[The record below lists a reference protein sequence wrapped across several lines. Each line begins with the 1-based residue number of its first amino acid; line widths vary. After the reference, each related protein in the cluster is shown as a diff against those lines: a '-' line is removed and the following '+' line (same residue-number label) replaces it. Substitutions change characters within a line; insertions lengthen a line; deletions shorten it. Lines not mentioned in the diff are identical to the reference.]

1 MERINYPSEGLYYE
15 GEVSGGIPDG
25 QGIFYYVDG
34 KPCKGG
40 VFVDGKLQGKGWIYF
55 EDGSIFKGEF
65 KNELPDGKGKVYYSN
80 GKLAYEGTFVEG
92 YRSGQGVEYNEDG
105 KKSYIGSFLNGKY
118 SGEGKQF
125 EPLTE
130 RLWMEGTYENGV
142 IVNGRYY
149 NDGRLGFEGEFYPQ
163 DTLALNFKKG
173 RMYMPDNHIVVDGE
187 FPNTKNTGKTGLG
200 GFSGCKEYYSDFK
213 LSPDGKLVK
222 TNCGDVYNDR
232 PHSGCYV
239 KDGKDTDIVVEF
251 SSTRDLTTG
260 RYLKTVAYDEHN
272 PYRFC
277 QRFDSRG
284 GVKSTFENGHLT
296 EYYFSLDKDKTV
308 EYQGEGKLDY
318 HYPIRHGKG
327 KLYNEKGHLI
337 YEGEFKDGK
346 CSGYGKQ
353 YGEDGQITY
362 EGKFLCGKPE
372 EEFKRSP
379 EYSAY
384 LKKEEE
390 RKAKEAAEGLKAKK
404 KAKDEKNS
412 KIGCAIIIIIVIIL
426 ANIL

>member
-1 MERINYPSEGLYYE
+1 M
-15 GEVSGGIPDG
+15 
-25 QGIFYYVDG
+25 
-34 KPCKGG
+34 
-40 VFVDGKLQGKGWIYF
+40 
-55 EDGSIFKGEF
+55 
-65 KNELPDGKGKVYYSN
+65 
-80 GKLAYEGTFVEG
+80 
-92 YRSGQGVEYNEDG
+92 
-105 KKSYIGSFLNGKY
+105 
-118 SGEGKQF
+118 
-125 EPLTE
+125 
-130 RLWMEGTYENGV
+130 
-142 IVNGRYY
+142 
-149 NDGRLGFEGEFYPQ
+149 
-163 DTLALNFKKG
+163 
-173 RMYMPDNHIVVDGE
+173 
-187 FPNTKNTGKTGLG
+187 
-200 GFSGCKEYYSDFK
+200 
-213 LSPDGKLVK
+213 
-222 TNCGDVYNDR
+222 YNDR

-251 SSTRDLTTG
+251 SATRDLTTG

-284 GVKSTFENGHLT
+284 DVESTFENGHLT
-296 EYYFSLDKDKTV
+296 EYYLSLDKDKTV

-390 RKAKEAAEGLKAKK
+390 RKAKEAAEALKAKK

-412 KIGCAIIIIIVIIL
+412 KIGCIIIIIIVIIL
-426 ANIL
+426 ASIS